1 MRRSP
6 AFSALVIATLAIGIG
21 ANTALFSI
29 IDRVLLHPFPYRDPQ
44 RLVDIAGRSGDGRP
58 SGVTPAQFYSYKN
71 RIPSFQQCAIWKW
84 RDLML
89 TGVDDPESLWALEVS
104 PQTFDILGVPPL
116 HGRLFRPDDFHSDSV
131 PVVIVGYRFWH
142 RHFHG
147 DPTLLGRQILLD
159 RQGYTVVGIMGPDFS
174 FHRPGFEVWVPL
186 SPFGGVKED
195 LKHSYDAMARLRP
208 GATIQQAQLD
218 LDALTPSMPAN
229 PDEPPGWHAILRPY
243 ADEYVGEYRTVLY
256 VLWGAV
262 LFVLLIACANAANL
276 ILARASNRR
285 REFAIRASL
294 GAGSARL
301 AIQILRETMTLGVV
315 AGLIGLGIAAALLKI
330 LPASIPLLRPDR
342 QTVTVSALL
351 ATIGIV
357 LATTFLC
364 ALPTCWHLWR
374 SDLSSALH
382 STSRSTTADR
392 GSNRT
397 RSALVACEVALSVTL
412 LVGAGV
418 MLHSL
423 FRLMSVPLGFNPEHV
438 LTARVSAPAEIKTA
452 GQFVDY
458 FNRVIEQV
466 NSIPGTRSSAV
477 VTVLPLGNLV
487 ATTSF
492 SVEGHAEEWRTYSV
506 RLRSV
511 SPAYFQ
517 TMGVRMLR
525 GRAFNYRDTEKSPG
539 VAIVNDVLARHY
551 WPGQDP
557 IGKHVS
563 RDEKDVKD
571 WLTIVGVIESARDIL
586 RELPTAE
593 LYRPYTQDITAARA
607 TSVVLRTYGDPLSI
621 APILQKRIHAMNH
634 DQPVTE
640 VKTMDEW
647 VRQAVAQPRFDT
659 ILLEIFAA
667 LAFLLAIGG
676 VFAVV
681 SFAVTQR
688 TNEIGIRSALGAT
701 GRDIASFVLSIGLR
715 PVLAGSLLGVAG
727 AIAGTRALRSQLFET
742 APLDPAVF
750 AVVVPLLLCA
760 ALAACLIPAH
770 RATRIDPAITLRAE

>member
-6 AFSALVIATLAIGIG
+6 AFSALVIATLALGIG

-29 IDRVLLHPFPYRDPQ
+29 IDRVLLHPFPYRDAQ
-44 RLVDIAGRSGDGRP
+44 SLVDITGRSADGKPRNI
-58 SGVTPAQFYSYKN
+58 TPAQFDFYLG
-71 RIPSFQQCAIWKW
+71 RIPAFQQAAIWKW

-89 TGVDDPESLWALEVS
+89 TGVNDPESLWALEVS

-116 HGRLFRPDDFHSDSV
+116 HGRLFRADDFRSESA
-131 PVVIVGYRFWH
+131 PVVIVGYRFWQ

-147 DPTLLGRQILLD
+147 DLSVLGHQILLD
-159 RQGYTVVGIMGPDFS
+159 RQGYSVVGIMGPDFS

-186 SPFGGVKED
+186 NPFRVVKEEV
-195 LKHSYDAMARLRP
+195 SVPSSAMARLRP
-208 GATIQQAQLD
+208 GATIQQAQHD
-218 LDALTPSMPAN
+218 MDAITPSLP
-229 PDEPPGWHAILRPY
+229 PDPGEPGWRPILRPF
-243 ADEYVGEYRTVLY
+243 ADQYVGEYRTALY

-262 LFVLLIACANAANL
+262 LFVILIACANAANL

-294 GAGSARL
+294 GAGSTRL
-301 AIQILRETMTLGVV
+301 AMQMVRENMMLGVM
-315 AGLIGLGIAAALLKI
+315 AGLVGLALAAALLRI
-330 LPASIPLLRPDR
+330 LPASIPLLRPDG
-342 QTVTVSALL
+342 QTVTPSALL
-351 ATIGIV
+351 VTLGVV

-364 ALPTCWHLWR
+364 ALPACWHVWR
-374 SDLSSALH
+374 SDLSAALH
-382 STSRSTTADR
+382 SASRSTTADR

-397 RSALVACEVALSVTL
+397 RSALVVCEVALSVTL

-423 FRLMSVPLGFNPEHV
+423 SRLMSVPLGFNADHV
-438 LTARVSAPAEIKTA
+438 LTARVSAPSQIKAT
-452 GQFVDY
+452 GPYVDY
-458 FNRVIEQV
+458 FNRVLDEV
-466 NSIPGTRSSAV
+466 AAIPGTRSSAI
-477 VTVLPLGNLV
+477 VTVLPLSNLV
-487 ATTSF
+487 LTTSF
-492 SVEGHAEEWRTYSV
+492 DAEGHVDEWRTYPV

-517 TMGVRMLR
+517 TMGVRLLR
-525 GRAFNYRDTEKSPG
+525 GRAFHDRDTEKSPS

-557 IGKHVS
+557 IGKRVS
-563 RDEKDVKD
+563 RDSKNQMTV
-571 WLTIVGVIESARDIL
+571 VGVIESARDTL
-586 RELPTAE
+586 RESPGAE

-607 TSVVLRTYGDPLSI
+607 TSVVVLTNGDPLSI
-621 APILQKRIHAMNH
+621 APLLQKRIHALNH

-640 VKTMDEW
+640 VKTMNEW
-647 VRQAVAQPRFDT
+647 VSEAVAKPRFDT
-659 ILLEIFAA
+659 ILLEIFAG

-701 GRDIASFVLSIGLR
+701 TRDIASFVLSIGLR
-715 PVLAGSLLGVAG
+715 PVLAGSLAGVIG
-727 AIAGTRALRSQLFET
+727 AVAATRALRSQLFET

-750 AVVVPLLLCA
+750 VVVLPLLLCS
-760 ALAACLIPAH
+760 ALAACLIPAR